1 MFQLRYFFTLI
12 LAFSISAVQGQIGFL
27 QPRMDHLTGFSYLDF
42 GGPSLIGE
50 STWLTFSND
59 APKNNAT
66 LVNINYSLGGF
77 LGIVYLDYDTN
88 AAEYNLSYRQWA
100 SSTTNVDSVKY
111 HYSSS
116 NGFKDSATYTF
127 SKGGP
132 PSYVASQMKW
142 FYNTDSSVSSIT
154 ESSVFTV
161 AFYERMKYYHYSAG
175 QMDSSTIILDND
187 SALASRVFYYWA
199 NGLLD
204 SVIQQNGANK
214 QYYKYDSS
222 GNTTIDSLIV
232 GQNIYV
238 SRYFY
243 RSNGM
248 LDSSMYDQYQLSDT
262 TKISCY
268 NSITYDS
275 LGNYDRFDLTFYNH
289 STQLTSFGYY
299 DFIYAYST
307 IGQNELGHADEGI
320 YVYPNPVSNILFIK
334 SSKRVDLVQI
344 LDLSGKVV
352 VFAEHKNAIDLA
364 CLPKGS
370 YVVKIQCEDAVVV
383 KQVAKL

>member
-1 MFQLRYFFTLI
+1 MLQQRYLVTLI

-27 QPRMDHLTGFSYLDF
+27 QPRMDHLTGFSYLDL

-66 LVNINYSLGGF
+66 LLQIDYNFDGF
-77 LGIVYLDYDTN
+77 SGNVYLLYNTTVG
-88 AAEYNLSYRQWA
+88 EYALSSRQWI
-100 SSTTNVDSVKY
+100 SSTSNVDSVKY
-111 HYSSS
+111 HYTSS
-116 NGFKDSATYTF
+116 NGVKDSATYTF

-132 PSYVASQMKW
+132 PSNVASQMNW
-142 FYNTDSSVSSIT
+142 FYNTDSSVSSVT
-154 ESSVFTV
+154 ESSVFAV

-175 QMDSSTIILDND
+175 QLDSSTIILDND
-187 SALASRVFYYWA
+187 SALASCVFYYWS

-204 SVIQQNGANK
+204 SVIQQNGANE
-214 QYYKYDSS
+214 QYYTYDSS

-299 DFIYAYST
+299 DFIYAYSS
-307 IGQNELGHADEGI
+307 IGQDEIAHVDKGI
-320 YVYPNPVSNILFIK
+320 YVYPNPVSNILVIK

-383 KQVAKL
+383 NQIAKL